1 MERKVICMTIYVV
14 TKEDHGYLG
23 YGPEIGCGVDI
34 ESVHRTYMDA
44 LVQLRE
50 TYGNLSSIEDPEAY
64 GENIKG
70 IYRYFD
76 ESSEHAY
83 EFWIY
88 EKELA

>member
-1 MERKVICMTIYVV
+1 MKVYIT

-34 ESVHRTYMDA
+34 ESVHKTYEDA
-44 LVQLRE
+44 LFNLHE
-50 TYGNLSSIEDPEAY
+50 KYGNLFSVENPEAF
-64 GENIKG
+64 GENIKS

-76 ESSEHAY
+76 KCDEHAY